1 MPDFESFA
9 TYTPRAV
16 TTSSP
21 SVNPPNVNSKKEAT
35 VKMSTPIIPP
45 FSSLPIRPDGPH
57 GNAWGLY
64 GPDDNIGRLNLLTPE
79 TTFSAIREIRNGIR
93 ISTDWSLDSMLQQPC
108 FGRKPFEQTIIN
120 KAPRSVNDDV
130 LVLNTQIS
138 SQWDGFRHYGY
149 QKERLYYN
157 GYTLEDLLAT
167 KVNGIHGESFI

>member
-21 SVNPPNVNSKKEAT
+21 SVNPTAVNSKKEAT
-35 VKMSTPIIPP
+35 VKMST
-45 FSSLPIRPDGPH
+45 PDGPH

-157 GYTLEDLLAT
+157 GVTLEDLLGSN
-167 KVNGIHGESFI
+167 VNGIHG

>member
-1 MPDFESFA
+1 
-9 TYTPRAV
+9 
-16 TTSSP
+16 
-21 SVNPPNVNSKKEAT
+21 
-35 VKMSTPIIPP
+35 MSTPEIPP
-45 FSSLPIRPDGPH
+45 FSSLPLRPDGPH

-64 GPDDNIGRLNLLTPE
+64 GPNDNIGRLNLLTPE
-79 TTFSAIREIRNGIR
+79 TTLSAIREIQDGIR

-157 GYTLEDLLAT
+157 GYTLEDLLGS
-167 KVNGIHGESFI
+167 KVNGIHGVFYTRGNTEKGDGS